1 MPVAVEVLQLTTLLL
16 LQQLLQLA
24 RQVHL
29 NHLELRRHKH
39 PGMRNIKLGDILI
52 L

>member
-1 MPVAVEVLQLTTLLL
+1 MLAAVEVLQPTTLLL
-16 LQQLLQLA
+16 HQQLLQPA

-29 NHLELRRHKH
+29 NQLELRRHKH
-39 PGMRNIKLGDILI
+39 PGIRNIKLGDILI

>member
-1 MPVAVEVLQLTTLLL
+1 MPVAVEVLQPTTLLL
-16 LQQLLQLA
+16 HQQLLQQ

-39 PGMRNIKLGDILI
+39 PGMRNIKLGDIFI